1 MYIYKDVLIYRY
13 VYWCVTQQTF
23 YINSHKYCT
32 ISKYAQAFIM
42 WGAYQQGPHGGAGN
56 SRSAGTTV

>member
-1 MYIYKDVLIYRY
+1 MYTDVWLRQM
-13 VYWCVTQQTF
+13 CVQTF

-56 SRSAGTTV
+56 SRSADTTV